1 MFLQNIK
8 YTVKLPSEPEILLS
22 KVLHINKMEIVGFRA
37 EKCCQSLS
45 V

>member
-22 KVLHINKMEIVGFRA
+22 KVLHINEMEIDYKA